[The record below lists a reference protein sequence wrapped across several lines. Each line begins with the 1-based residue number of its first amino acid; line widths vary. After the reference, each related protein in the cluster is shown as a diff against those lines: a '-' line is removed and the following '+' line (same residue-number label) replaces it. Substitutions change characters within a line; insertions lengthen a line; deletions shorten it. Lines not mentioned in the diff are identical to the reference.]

1 MKYIFRQDISKRFK
15 KANVTLLGYNSYIKY
30 YVSLKFEM
38 NLFNLSY
45 FTMSIDAH
53 SSVVDVAEVCEVF
66 KKLSTK
72 VRKIFFLSSFH
83 FNPFPSPGYMP
94 GLIFYAAK

>member
-1 MKYIFRQDISKRFK
+1 
-15 KANVTLLGYNSYIKY
+15 
-30 YVSLKFEM
+30 M

-83 FNPFPSPGYMP
+83 FNPFPSPGYML
-94 GLIFYAAK
+94 GLIFLCGKVGMRRVKRGLPQTKKIDLVNFC